1 MKGPKYVRINGSN
14 NLYVILS
21 TVNGFFDEM
30 NKRKYLT
37 LAPANKSKE
46 KLKKKQVAVH

>member
-14 NLYVILS
+14 NLYVIFS
-21 TVNGFFDEM
+21 TVNGYFDEM

-37 LAPANKSKE
+37 LAPTNKSKE
-46 KLKKKQVAVH
+46 IKKKTKPKKL